1 MINFKENQGYLE
13 EEIKER
19 LKKYSSSILSDGLN
33 ELGYKNGNVLPAS
46 IKGIKVNQKIIG
58 LATTIYAPHG
68 NSLPFHLAIYKYAKN
83 RVLIVETGNYEDGPY
98 IGDILTL
105 TAKLNLSQGF
115 IIDGYIR
122 DIEDIRK
129 LDFPIFCK
137 GAMPNKPSKKDEGTI
152 NHTIK
157 IGNVEINSG
166 DIIVADED
174 GIVVI
179 PLDKIEKVM
188 ENADKKLLIEEERRI
203 KINKFDFSN
212 SKELKDYLEL
222 MTKDVKEYVK
232 SGKV

>member
-1 MINFKENQGYLE
+1 MISFKENQGYLK

-19 LKKYSSSILSDGLN
+19 LKKYSSSILSDSLN

-46 IKGIKVNQKIIG
+46 IKGIEANQKIIG

-83 RVLIVETGNYEDGPY
+83 RVLVVETGNYEDGPY

-115 IIDGYIR
+115 IINGYIR

-188 ENADKKLLIEEERRI
+188 ENADKKLLKEEERKDLI
-203 KINKFDFSN
+203 KSFNFS
-212 SKELKDYLEL
+212 KAQELEDYLDL
-222 MTKDVKEYVK
+222 MTKDVRKYILNRK
-232 SGKV
+232 F

>member
-1 MINFKENQGYLE
+1 MISFKENQGYLK

-19 LKKYSSSILSDGLN
+19 LKKYSSSILSDSLN

-46 IKGIKVNQKIIG
+46 IKGIEANQKIIG
-58 LATTIYAPHG
+58 LATTIYAPYG

-83 RVLIVETGNYEDGPY
+83 RVLVVETGNYEDGPY

-115 IIDGYIR
+115 IINGYIR
-122 DIEDIRK
+122 DMEDIRK

-188 ENADKKLLIEEERRI
+188 ENADKKLLKEEERKDLI
-203 KINKFDFSN
+203 KSFNFS
-212 SKELKDYLEL
+212 KAQELEDYLDL
-222 MTKDVKEYVK
+222 MTKDVREYILNRK
-232 SGKV
+232 F